1 MAAVTA
7 QVRNF
12 RTTSDS
18 GISRRLVID
27 QKSVQVVRSTYSS
40 GALEPPGPH
49 SFDVVIVPLTPG
61 DMRVEIAGRTL
72 AWRVGEPIF
81 IPRSTEHSLANRG
94 EKAVDLLSIRIP

>member
-81 IPRSTEHSLANRG
+81 IPRSKEHSLANRG